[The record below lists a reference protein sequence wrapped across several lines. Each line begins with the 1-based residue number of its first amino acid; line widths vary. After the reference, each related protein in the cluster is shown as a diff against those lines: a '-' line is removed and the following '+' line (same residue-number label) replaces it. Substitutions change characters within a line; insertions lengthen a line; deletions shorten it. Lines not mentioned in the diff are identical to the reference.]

1 LFAPSHS
8 ISQRTTSFIASY
20 RQGIHQMPFCH
31 LITLI
36 SNAHLCSRPRHPEKD
51 ALTRPHSAWWTLQK
65 DQNFHQDIPGAIA
78 DLTISPSP
86 STPLAS
92 RLAALSGVASKASNP
107 GYPLF
112 TMSRIDLHRAR
123 PDAETCSLTHGC
135 DRSVLTARSIKDGGA
150 RRDRTDDLKL
160 AKLPLS
166 QLSYGPDPFGIKA
179 QLFRPITETPSAQQW
194 WAWEDLNFRPHAYQ
208 ARALTN

>member
-1 LFAPSHS
+1 VDQRLFAPSHS

-36 SNAHLCSRPRHPEKD
+36 SNAHLCSQPRHPEKD

-65 DQNFHQDIPGAIA
+65 DQNFHQDIPGTIA
-78 DLTISPSP
+78 NLAISPSP

-92 RLAALSGVASKASNP
+92 RLAALSGVAGKASNP

-123 PDAETCSLTHGC
+123 PVQKL
-135 DRSVLTARSIKDGGA
+135 VLLHMDVTAAFDP
-150 RRDRTDDLKL
+150 RDR
-160 AKLPLS
+160 
-166 QLSYGPDPFGIKA
+166 QRMVEPDGIE
-179 QLFRPITETPSAQQW
+179 PTT
-194 WAWEDLNFRPHAYQ
+194 
-208 ARALTN
+208 